1 MSYVGRFAPSPTGG
15 LHWGNLLVAFC
26 SWARAYRAGGKC
38 ILRIEDIDTPRVLPD
53 SQQEIIDDLTYLGL
67 IFDEGPTQGGPN
79 GSYLQ
84 SECLTFYEQAAA
96 QLKEQNRVFA
106 CVCSRKEL
114 QSIASAPHPGEEG
127 PPYPGICRHKNYELA
142 GEQSPVAWRFKVD
155 RGVVQFSDTL
165 AGLICEICMFSYF
178 GNINSDF

>member
-84 SECLTFYEQAAA
+84 SECLTFYEHAAA

-142 GEQSPVAWRFKVD
+142 GEESPVFALIMHR
-155 RGVVQFSDTL
+155 QFQDNVSDQMHPFEAELTQGDAQEPKAL
-165 AGLICEICMFSYF
+165 PP
-178 GNINSDF
+178 